1 LKGVHMRTAL
11 LSTGLAVGIAL
22 GGAPLVGAPAWA
34 ASSGSITVV
43 AAATPTPAPAVT
55 PATQSSDNDHAGRYE
70 LIGLSGL
77 LGLFGYK
84 KYRNLQ
90 ASRTS
95 SRGGPIGGVDTD
107 GAGSRRV

>member
-1 LKGVHMRTAL
+1 MRTAL
-11 LSTGLAVGIAL
+11 LSTALATGIVL
-22 GGAPLVGAPAWA
+22 GGAPLVAAPAWA
-34 ASSGSITVV
+34 GSIPSTAV
-43 AAATPTPAPAVT
+43 ATAATPTPAPA
-55 PATQSSDNDHAGRYE
+55 PAATQDNDHTGRYG

-84 KYRNLQ
+84 KYRDLQ

-107 GAGSRRV
+107 GSGSRRV

>member
-1 LKGVHMRTAL
+1 MRSALVSTAL
-11 LSTGLAVGIAL
+11 AAGLAL
-22 GGAPLVGAPAWA
+22 GGAPLLAAPAWA
-34 ASSGSITVV
+34 ASPASSTVI
-43 AAATPTPAPAVT
+43 AATPTPAPAVT
-55 PATQSSDNDHAGRYE
+55 PATQSNDNDHTGRYG

-84 KYRNLQ
+84 KYQDL
-90 ASRTS
+90 RTRPS

>member
-1 LKGVHMRTAL
+1 MHMRTAL
-11 LSTGLAVGIAL
+11 VSTALATGIAL
-22 GGAPLVGAPAWA
+22 GGAPLLAAPAWA
-34 ASSGSITVV
+34 GSTPSSAV
-43 AAATPTPAPAVT
+43 ATAATPTPAPA
-55 PATQSSDNDHAGRYE
+55 PAATQDNDHTGRYG

-84 KYRNLQ
+84 KYQDLRT
-90 ASRTS
+90 SRTS

>member
-1 LKGVHMRTAL
+1 MRTAQ
-11 LSTGLAVGIAL
+11 LSTALATGIAL
-22 GGAPLVGAPAWA
+22 GGAPLLAAPAWA
-34 ASSGSITVV
+34 GSIPSTAV
-43 AAATPTPAPAVT
+43 ATAATPTPALAPA
-55 PATQSSDNDHAGRYE
+55 ATQDNDHTGRYG

-84 KYRNLQ
+84 KYRDLQ

-95 SRGGPIGGVDTD
+95 PRGGPIGGVDTD

>member
-1 LKGVHMRTAL
+1 MRTAL
-11 LSTGLAVGIAL
+11 LSTALAIGIAL
-22 GGAPLVGAPAWA
+22 GGAPLVAAPAWA
-34 ASSGSITVV
+34 ASTPSSAV
-43 AAATPTPAPAVT
+43 ATAATPTPAPAVA
-55 PATQSSDNDHAGRYE
+55 PATQSNDNDHTGRYG

-84 KYRNLQ
+84 KYRDLQ

-95 SRGGPIGGVDTD
+95 SRNGPIGGVDTD

>member
-1 LKGVHMRTAL
+1 MRTAL
-11 LSTGLAVGIAL
+11 LSTALAGGIVL
-22 GGAPLVGAPAWA
+22 GCAPLVAAPAWA

-55 PATQSSDNDHAGRYE
+55 PATQSNDNDHTGRYG

-84 KYRNLQ
+84 KYRDLQ

>member
-1 LKGVHMRTAL
+1 MRTAL
-11 LSTGLAVGIAL
+11 LSTALATGIAL
-22 GGAPLVGAPAWA
+22 GGAPLLAAPAWA
-34 ASSGSITVV
+34 GSIPSTAV
-43 AAATPTPAPAVT
+43 ATAATPTPAPA
-55 PATQSSDNDHAGRYE
+55 PATTQDNDHTGRYG

-84 KYRNLQ
+84 KYQDLQ

-107 GAGSRRV
+107 GSGSRRV

>member
-1 LKGVHMRTAL
+1 VCTCEQHCSAL
-11 LSTGLAVGIAL
+11 AGGIVL
-22 GGAPLVGAPAWA
+22 GCAPLVAAPAWA

-55 PATQSSDNDHAGRYE
+55 PATQSNDNDHTGRYG

-77 LGLFGYK
+77 FGLFGYK
-84 KYRNLQ
+84 KYRDLQ